1 VRDRDDGD
9 QPNDLGARSNPSDS
23 DEDGLIELIDL
34 GLIHKALAEA
44 GEEASAD
51 ERARAVVAAL
61 SAMLLMHGQL
71 ELGNGLGALIG
82 LKPLDAEVLKR
93 LATTTDDESDG

>member
-1 VRDRDDGD
+1 MRDRDDGE
-9 QPNDLGARSNPSDS
+9 QPNDLGARSTPLAS

-51 ERARAVVAAL
+51 ERARAFVAAL

-82 LKPLDAEVLKR
+82 LKPLDAEVLER
-93 LATTTDDESDG
+93 LAATTDDEPDG